1 MYNLKKHVAK
11 PEGKI
16 DHFCKD
22 DTVVSRN
29 TFLPLGQA
37 ERNETTWSKVDVE
50 KRVKTSRSVSVKL
63 SSNSEIRPWRSHS
76 SKSFLDQA

>member
-1 MYNLKKHVAK
+1 MKGRYCNV
-11 PEGKI
+11 PFTQQEI

-37 ERNETTWSKVDVE
+37 ERNETTWSKVDVGNE
-50 KRVKTSRSVSVKL
+50 VRV
-63 SSNSEIRPWRSHS
+63 IDQ
-76 SKSFLDQA
+76 FL

>member
-1 MYNLKKHVAK
+1 MLYLLTKQQIGNPKLPPLQTFYSPTPKL
-11 PEGKI
+11 

-29 TFLPLGQA
+29 TFLPPGQA

-50 KRVKTSRSVSVKL
+50 NEVRVVDQ
-63 SSNSEIRPWRSHS
+63 
-76 SKSFLDQA
+76 FL

>member
-1 MYNLKKHVAK
+1 MFFYLFIQFPSLTKAIPMQKV
-11 PEGKI
+11 

-37 ERNETTWSKVDVE
+37 ERNETMWSKVDVE
-50 KRVKTSRSVSVKL
+50 NEVRV
-63 SSNSEIRPWRSHS
+63 IDQ
-76 SKSFLDQA
+76 FL

>member
-1 MYNLKKHVAK
+1 MRILKKKLDAL
-11 PEGKI
+11 

-50 KRVKTSRSVSVKL
+50 NEVRLVDQ
-63 SSNSEIRPWRSHS
+63 
-76 SKSFLDQA
+76 FL